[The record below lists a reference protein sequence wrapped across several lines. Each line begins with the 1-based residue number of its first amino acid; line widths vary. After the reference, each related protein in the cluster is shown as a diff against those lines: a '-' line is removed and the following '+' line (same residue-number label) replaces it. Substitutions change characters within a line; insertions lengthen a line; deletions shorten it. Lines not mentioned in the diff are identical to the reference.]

1 MLVQGALFKT
11 SGATGDDG
19 LNTRGLQVLQDRVRI
34 VGFVSGQT
42 GWVQFVQQRQRFGAV
57 PRMAA
62 GQAKA
67 REHTQAID
75 QRVNLATQSAPRAT
89 DRLIAFFWARQ
100 RHTGG
105 RAQWC
110 CCR

>member
-11 SGATGDDG
+11 SGATVDDG

-42 GWVQFVQQRQRFGAV
+42 DWVQFVQQRQRFGAV
-57 PRMAA
+57 PRLAA
-62 GQAKA
+62 GQAKT

-75 QRVNLATQSAPRAT
+75 QRVSWYSIRPAS
-89 DRLIAFFWARQ
+89 DRSPYRLFLARQ
-100 RHTGG
+100 RHAGG

-110 CCR
+110 CR